1 MVNVNL
7 NVTVPAI
14 EKLLDY
20 TASGVGSVAGAMLA
34 PVKAHLEATANR
46 ITARGEADSLRI
58 IASAQ
63 SDARSTLVSADY
75 IVEGEIDIAQK
86 VNQRIQFQEEKR
98 QRNIESVV
106 RQAATE
112 LGDKDVPDNETDHD
126 WTARFFGEVQDVS
139 SEEMQSL
146 WAKVLAG
153 EIERPGSTSIQ
164 TLSIL
169 RNLGLATAIVFRR
182 FCSVCVSVSFESHFS
197 DGESSFSGK
206 QRSGECS
213 TNHMGS
219 TSARSTLLNEHGLII
234 SDYNSWFDYN
244 VSIEPWS
251 STTKLGQVVCPF
263 SFQDKYWVLSPT
275 AERAANKEFQL
286 SGVALTSSGRELSQV
301 VNLEPM
307 DGYAEALTKFFASKN
322 LRMTEVD
329 SLLPQ
334 EV

>member
-1 MVNVNL
+1 MVHVNL
-7 NVTVPAI
+7 TVPAI

-46 ITARGEADSLRI
+46 ITAHGEADALRI

-63 SDARSTLVSADY
+63 SDARSTLVSPDY
-75 IVEGEIDIAQK
+75 IVQGEIDIAQK

-112 LGDKDVPDNETDHD
+112 LGNKDVPDNETDHD

-139 SEEMQSL
+139 SEEIQSL
-146 WAKVLAG
+146 WAKVLAS
-153 EIERPGSTSIQ
+153 ETERPGSTSIQ

-169 RNLGLATAIVFRR
+169 RNLDLATAIVFRR
-182 FCSVCVSVSFESHFS
+182 LCSVCVSVSFESSFS
-197 DGESSFSGK
+197 DMRVPSLGGNAA
-206 QRSGECS
+206 
-213 TNHMGS
+213 TNALKSYGLNFG
-219 TSARSTLLNEHGLII
+219 TLNLLNEHGLII

-251 STTKLGQVVCPF
+251 PKPKLGHMVSPF
-263 SFQDKYWVLSPT
+263 GFQGKYWVLSPT
-275 AERAANKEFQL
+275 AERAVNKEFKL
-286 SGVALTSSGRELSQV
+286 SGVSLTRSGRELSQV
-301 VNLEPM
+301 VDLEPM
-307 DGYAEALTKFFASKN
+307 DDYTEALAKFFASEN
-322 LRMTEVD
+322 LRMTEVE
-329 SLLPQ
+329 SLLPR